1 MNATLVYS
9 TSWIGRRYDRSHITV
24 GEPAPATK
32 LFNAILREKF
42 VRLKS
47 TRITMK
53 NNNYVYHPTDEY
65 KSYLVRF
72 RGVNK

>member
-9 TSWIGRRYDRSHITV
+9 CKPYRAAY
-24 GEPAPATK
+24 EPSPATK
-32 LFNAILREKF
+32 LFNAILKEKF

-72 RGVNK
+72 RGLNK